1 MPVDYTRPY
10 GHAPASAVN
19 RKPVTA
25 KSLAEALAEDL
36 AELSARIAKTTD
48 DVHELRAERARAL
61 AAERKLDE
69 AKALL
74 SDERTLAAYMGKRAS
89 EVAKAAPAAPVSRYE
104 ELARDP
110 GLAKREWDAA
120 VAKRG
125 R

>member
-1 MPVDYTRPY
+1 MAVDYTRAY

-19 RKPVTA
+19 RKPPAT
-25 KSLAEALAEDL
+25 KSLAEDIDALA
-36 AELSARIAKTTD
+36 ARVDKALD
-48 DVHELRAERARAL
+48 DAYELRAERARAL

-69 AKALL
+69 ARALL